1 MEDFR
6 ILTISAFHPEDQDE
20 VKNLVL
26 AGLVEH
32 WGWLDSTKNPD
43 LDDIATQYAS
53 GVFFV
58 ARQAGQLVGTGALI
72 PRQDGV
78 AEIVRMSVAKDVRRQ
93 GIGKKILSE
102 LVNHARQAG
111 FKRLILETTTTWQE
125 VVEFYLKCGFRITHR
140 QDGDTYFALDL

>member
-1 MEDFR
+1 MDDFR
-6 ILTISAFHPEDQDE
+6 KLTISTFHPEDQDE

-32 WGWLDSTKNPD
+32 WGWLDPSKNPD
-43 LDDIATQYAS
+43 LDDIATQYAL

-58 ARQAGQLVGTGALI
+58 AWQAGRIVGTGALI

-125 VVEFYLKCGFRITHR
+125 VVEFYQHCGFRITHC
-140 QDGDTYFALDL
+140 QDGDTYFTLDL

>member
-1 MEDFR
+1 MDDFR
-6 ILTISAFHPEDQDE
+6 KLTISTFHPEDQDE

-32 WGWLDSTKNPD
+32 WGWLDSSKNPD
-43 LDDIATQYAS
+43 LDDIAMQYAS
-53 GVFFV
+53 GVFFI
-58 ARQAGQLVGTGALI
+58 ARQAGRLVGTGALI
-72 PRQDGV
+72 PRQDGI

-125 VVEFYLKCGFRITHR
+125 VVEFYLHCGFRITHR